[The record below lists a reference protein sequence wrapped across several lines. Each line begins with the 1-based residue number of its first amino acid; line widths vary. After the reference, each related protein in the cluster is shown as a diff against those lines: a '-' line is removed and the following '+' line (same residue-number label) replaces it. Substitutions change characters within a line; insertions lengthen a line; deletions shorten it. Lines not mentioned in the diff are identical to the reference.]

1 MKNAKIS
8 IIVPIY
14 NAEKTINRCIDS
26 VLKQTYTNFEL
37 IIINDG
43 SLDKSDKI
51 CENYARKDSR
61 IQVIHKKN
69 GGVSS
74 ARNIGINLTTGEY
87 ITFIDSDDYILE
99 HFLEHLISVK
109 ADLVVS
115 GFKDMPHPNG
125 NETYLPDALYK
136 NNDIT
141 TFLNREIDSM
151 LFKSPWGKL
160 FKTDLIRKNNLSF
173 DENISFGEDSVFML
187 QYLCLCTSIA
197 ITSHTDYRYF
207 VPTFSK
213 YQISHSNFR
222 YTIQKKIFEFKK
234 LKEIKKLTKN
244 TYLSTEL
251 HSIVSRLLA
260 TEINKKYT
268 ITGYKE
274 FKQTCYLP
282 EFSYINR
289 HKGGRLFRLIILMMQ
304 HKITLL
310 AFLILRFIYPLT
322 LINSER
328 KI

>member
-1 MKNAKIS
+1 
-8 IIVPIY
+8 
-14 NAEKTINRCIDS
+14 
-26 VLKQTYTNFEL
+26 
-37 IIINDG
+37 
-43 SLDKSDKI
+43 
-51 CENYARKDSR
+51 
-61 IQVIHKKN
+61 
-69 GGVSS
+69 
-74 ARNIGINLTTGEY
+74 
-87 ITFIDSDDYILE
+87 
-99 HFLEHLISVK
+99 
-109 ADLVVS
+109 
-115 GFKDMPHPNG
+115 MPHPNG
-125 NETYLPDALYK
+125 NKIYLPDALY
-136 NNDIT
+136 NYDEIT
-141 TFLNREIDSM
+141 RLLDSEIDSM

-160 FKTDLIRKNNLSF
+160 FKTDLIRKNKLSF

-197 ITSHTDYRYF
+197 TTSHTDYRYF

-234 LKEIKKLTKN
+234 LKETKKLTKD

-260 TEINKKYT
+260 TEIKKKYT

-289 HKGGRLFRLIILMMQ
+289 HKGGRLFQLIISMMQ
-304 HKITLL
+304 NKNTLS

-322 LINSER
+322 LINTKR